1 MVEPLKKKNSY
12 TNYNGEVFSPTNVGN
27 IDLYNALV
35 IISQQLDDI
44 KHQHVESPEPKPN
57 KQIFDDW
64 LNEEPKGLIDTL
76 RKNALDDLVQ
86 DKISKV
92 EPTTKNFLDAS
103 DLLEIIKENEKKIE
117 NWLNSFSGT
126 YCKGVGDDPGD
137 NADDVLPI
145 KAVPNSEYIK
155 ALLLRKMG
163 KEPGL
168 KSLGF
173 DKRLRRTGYTTAIV
187 EEVVSNYD
195 VAILVEDLGHKDY
208 VNNKSQDVD
217 IKNDIFTLNTCLS
230 GLPYHILMV
239 DNSVD
244 LYKNKEL
251 IKQLAQQY
259 KVITFSDIK

>member
-12 TNYNGEVFSPTNVGN
+12 TNYNGEVFTPTNVEN
-27 IDLYNALV
+27 IDLYNALAT
-35 IISQQLDDI
+35 ISQQLDDI
-44 KHQHVESPEPKPN
+44 KHQHVEPPEPKPVEQSF
-57 KQIFDDW
+57 KEFLD
-64 LNEEPKGLIDTL
+64 EKPKGLIDSLTQL
-76 RKNALDDLVQ
+76 RFSEVVNYYYRKMND
-86 DKISKV
+86 
-92 EPTTKNFLDAS
+92 
-103 DLLEIIKENEKKIE
+103 EILTGK
-117 NWLNSFSGT
+117 S
-126 YCKGVGDDPGD
+126 GD

-163 KEPGL
+163 REPGL

-173 DKRLRRTGYTTAIV
+173 DKRLRMTGYTTAIID
-187 EEVVSNYD
+187 EVQSSRD

-217 IKNDIFTLNTCLS
+217 ITDDIFTLNTCLS
-230 GLPYHILMV
+230 GLLYHILMV

>member
-1 MVEPLKKKNSY
+1 MVEPLKKKNRY
-12 TNYNGEVFSPTNVGN
+12 TNYNGEVFSPTNVEN

-44 KHQHVESPEPKPN
+44 KHQHVEPPEPKPVD
-57 KQIFDDW
+57 KSLKEAFD
-64 LNEEPKGLIDTL
+64 EEPKGLIDSLTQL
-76 RKNALDDLVQ
+76 RFSEVVNYYYRKMND
-86 DKISKV
+86 
-92 EPTTKNFLDAS
+92 
-103 DLLEIIKENEKKIE
+103 EILTGK
-117 NWLNSFSGT
+117 
-126 YCKGVGDDPGD
+126 PGD

-155 ALLLRKMG
+155 ALLLREMG

-173 DKRLRRTGYTTAIV
+173 DKRLRMTGYTTAIV
-187 EEVVSNYD
+187 DEVLANDD
-195 VAILVEDLGHKDY
+195 VAILVEDSGHKAH
-208 VNNKSQDVD
+208 VNSKSQDVD
-217 IKNDIFTLNTCLS
+217 ITDDIFTLNTCLS
-230 GLPYHILMV
+230 GLLYHILMV

>member
-1 MVEPLKKKNSY
+1 MVEPLKKKNRY
-12 TNYNGEVFSPTNVGN
+12 TNYNGEVFSPTNVEN

-44 KHQHVESPEPKPN
+44 KHQHVESPEPKPVEQSF
-57 KQIFDDW
+57 KEFLD
-64 LNEEPKGLIDTL
+64 EKPKGLIDSLTQL
-76 RKNALDDLVQ
+76 RFSEVVNYYYRKMND
-86 DKISKV
+86 
-92 EPTTKNFLDAS
+92 
-103 DLLEIIKENEKKIE
+103 EILTGK
-117 NWLNSFSGT
+117 
-126 YCKGVGDDPGD
+126 PGD

-155 ALLLRKMG
+155 ALLLREMG

-173 DKRLRRTGYTTAIV
+173 DKRLRMTGYTTAIV
-187 EEVVSNYD
+187 DEALANDD
-195 VAILVEDLGHKDY
+195 VAILVEDSGHKAH
-208 VNNKSQDVD
+208 VNSKSQDVD
-217 IKNDIFTLNTCLS
+217 ITDDIFTLNTCLS
-230 GLPYHILMV
+230 GLLYHILMV

>member
-35 IISQQLDDI
+35 VISQQLDDI
-44 KHQHVESPEPKPN
+44 KHQHVESPEPKPV
-57 KQIFDDW
+57 KQSFKESLD
-64 LNEEPKGLIDTL
+64 EKPKGLIDSLTQL
-76 RKNALDDLVQ
+76 RFSEVVNYYYRKMND
-86 DKISKV
+86 
-92 EPTTKNFLDAS
+92 
-103 DLLEIIKENEKKIE
+103 EILTGK
-117 NWLNSFSGT
+117 
-126 YCKGVGDDPGD
+126 PGD

-155 ALLLRKMG
+155 ALLLREMG

-173 DKRLRRTGYTTAIV
+173 DKRLRMTGYTTAIV
-187 EEVVSNYD
+187 DEALANDD
-195 VAILVEDLGHKDY
+195 VAILVEDSGHKAH
-208 VNNKSQDVD
+208 VNSKSQDVD
-217 IKNDIFTLNTCLS
+217 ITDDIFTLNTCLS
-230 GLPYHILMV
+230 GLLYHILMV